1 MNSGATI
8 PSIDSE
14 RVFNPLTEAAL
25 YGITRAL
32 ASVGRAFIC
41 LDPSFTIRHVSP
53 LLDRFLGQGASK
65 SLCGRP
71 VEELLGVDLFGPR
84 GPLREAL
91 LDGQMREGWR
101 ATLNC
106 GGAAPRLVSITAAPL
121 APDHSEVCDPD
132 VRYLV
137 LLRPADEEGLCPS
150 APVFYSGAVACSPAM
165 LRVFRMVETLQH
177 SEATVL
183 IAGESGTG
191 KEVVA
196 RAIHQHSSR
205 TSGPFVAVNC
215 GALPADLLESE
226 LFGHVRGAF
235 TGTVRDRVGR
245 FELAS
250 HGTLFLDEIGDVPS
264 SLQVKLLRVL
274 QERQYES
281 VGESATRTTH
291 ARIIAA
297 TNVDLRVALREGRFR
312 EDLYYRL
319 RVVPIEVP
327 PLRDRREDIPPLALH
342 LLNRVTAQHGLVR
355 RVSPQAMRLLLD
367 YTWPGNVRELSNVI
381 EYAVAVARMETIL
394 PEDLPDE
401 IRHTVGVAA
410 RVPVSF
416 PRRSRSLSCERSSD
430 ASDDACEA
438 ARLRDVLDAHQW
450 RRAEAQDLAGTASG
464 RSAAEFSRRSPR
476 RPRLWL
482 ATTIPA
488 IPYAASTPSSTL
500 RRQPSC
506 SIT

>member
-1 MNSGATI
+1 MNSGASTVE
-8 PSIDSE
+8 SIDSE

-25 YGITRAL
+25 HGITRAL

-41 LDPSFTIRHVSP
+41 LDPLFTIRHVSL
-53 LLDRFLGQGASK
+53 LLDRFLGDGASK

-101 ATLNC
+101 ATLNFR
-106 GGAAPRLVSITAAPL
+106 GAAPRLVSITTAPL
-121 APDHSEVCDPD
+121 APDQSDVCDPD

-137 LLRPADEEGLCPS
+137 LLRPADEEGPCPS

-165 LRVFRMVETLQH
+165 QRVFRLVETLQD

-205 TSGPFVAVNC
+205 TGGPFVAVNC

-235 TGTVRDRVGR
+235 TGAVRDRVGR

-250 HGTLFLDEIGDVPS
+250 HGTLFLDEVGDVPS
-264 SLQVKLLRVL
+264 PLQVKLLRVL
-274 QERQYES
+274 QERQYER
-281 VGESATRTTH
+281 VGESVTRTTRD
-291 ARIIAA
+291 RIIAA
-297 TNVDLRVALREGRFR
+297 TNVDLRVALREGKFR

-319 RVVPIEVP
+319 CVVPIEVP

-367 YTWPGNVRELSNVI
+367 YSWPGNVRELSNVI

-401 IRHTVGVAA
+401 IRHSAGVAA
-410 RVPVSF
+410 RIPLSF
-416 PRRSRSLSCERSSD
+416 PRRSPSLALKQSGDGSGD
-430 ASDDACEA
+430 AQEA
-438 ARLRDVLDAHQW
+438 ARLRDALDAHQW
-450 RRAEAQDLAGTASG
+450 RRAETAKALG
-464 RSAAEFSRRSPR
+464 LSR
-476 RPRLWL
+476 
-482 ATTIPA
+482 
-488 IPYAASTPSSTL
+488 STL
-500 RRQPSC
+500 WRRMRELHLA
-506 SIT
+506 